1 MLKIKNILISQP
13 KPEEGI
19 KSPYLDIAA
28 KYDVNV
34 VFRPFIKVEGYTLNE
49 FSKQKI
55 DIPNYSAIV
64 FVARTG
70 VDQFFRL
77 AKEGKGKIVPEM
89 KYFCLNESFAFYI
102 QKYIKFRKRKI
113 FSAPTGRLN
122 ELFAMIEKNANEK
135 FLFILPQTGN
145 EEVDKFLEKSKIN
158 YDRAIMYRSVNN
170 EFGRSEKFNYDMVI
184 FFSPLGVQ
192 SLLKSFPKFEQGEI
206 YFGCLGAS
214 AAQAIR
220 DAGFRVDLEVP
231 NPQFSS
237 MTLAVEDFI
246 QKNQKGSKK

>member
-1 MLKIKNILISQP
+1 MLRIKNILISQP

-28 KYDVNV
+28 KYDVNMF
-34 VFRPFIKVEGYTLNE
+34 FRPFIKVEGYTINE

-55 DIPNYSAIV
+55 DIPSYSAIV

-77 AKEGKGKIVPEM
+77 AKEGKVKIVPEM

-113 FSAPTGRLN
+113 FSAPTGRLAD
-122 ELFAMIEKNANEK
+122 LFAMLTKNAGEK
-135 FLFILPQTGN
+135 FLFVLPETGN
-145 EEVDKFLEKSKIN
+145 EEVDKLLSKSKLN
-158 YDRAIMYRSVNN
+158 YGRAIMYRSVNN
-170 EFGRSEKFNYDMVI
+170 NFGKNEKFNYDMVI
-184 FFSPLGVQ
+184 LFSPLGMQ
-192 SLLKSFPKFEQGEI
+192 SLLKSFPDFEQGDM

-220 DAGFRVDLEVP
+220 EAGFRVDLEVP

-237 MTLAVEDFI
+237 ITLALEDFI
-246 QKNQKGSKK
+246 QKNHKGSKK

>member
-77 AKEGKGKIVPEM
+77 AKEGKVKIVPEM

-158 YDRAIMYRSVNN
+158 YDRA
-170 EFGRSEKFNYDMVI
+170 
-184 FFSPLGVQ
+184 LGVQ